1 MKKLLCFSVVLILFF
16 NFSGYSQPV
25 EDQNRLYVIEL
36 DTTNKYFVNEL
47 RLDVKP
53 GDSIQFKTINGDFAI
68 YIVNAISFL
77 SIKEP
82 DLKIRVNALNPKSK
96 IYEVKT
102 VSERIEYI
110 YSVYCISNNSWPEAP
125 PRIIINTH

>member
-1 MKKLLCFSVVLILFF
+1 MQRLLFF
-16 NFSGYSQPV
+16 SILLMLCYSINSFAQV
-25 EDQNRLYVIEL
+25 EDEGRLYVIEL

-53 GDSIQFKTINGDFAI
+53 GDSIQFKSIKGDFAV
-68 YIVNAISFL
+68 YIINAISFL

-82 DLKIRVNALNPKSK
+82 NLKERVNASRPESK

-102 VSERIEYI
+102 PTGNIENI
-110 YSVYCISNNSWPEAP
+110 YSVYCISNNSWPDAP
-125 PRIIINTH
+125 PRIIIVVK